1 MNLIIDFS
9 GFGHDLQEG
18 TLKKRSFKHRFYDL
32 RHCITYTNSCTKN
45 TNLELRWLINSTHSY
60 SLAVLSLS
68 HTDTHKWV
76 LFRAVVLILAFVCV
90 GLSSYTTNEHL
101 KRLFSRFGV
110 VTEGMLCVQVTD
122 FYVFSFCVWGIL
134 FGWFLLSEI
143 VLTFFC
149 S

>member
-1 MNLIIDFS
+1 MNFTLFPYQICTINLNVNLIIDFS

-18 TLKKRSFKHRFYDL
+18 TLKKRSSKHRFYDL

-45 TNLELRWLINSTHSY
+45 TNLELIWLINSTHSY

-122 FYVFSFCVWGIL
+122 FYVFSFCV
-134 FGWFLLSEI
+134 
-143 VLTFFC
+143 
-149 S
+149 